1 MKDTIA
7 ITIAILL
14 AIPAI
19 IAAWIILIQFI
30 KQIYKS
36 E

>member
-1 MKDTIA
+1 MKDIIVT
-7 ITIAILL
+7 TIAILL

-30 KQIYKS
+30 KQTFK
-36 E
+36 

>member
-7 ITIAILL
+7 TTIAILL

-19 IAAWIILIQFI
+19 IAAWILLIQFI
-30 KQIYKS
+30 KQVFKQ
-36 E
+36 

>member
-1 MKDTIA
+1 MKDTIVT
-7 ITIAILL
+7 TIAILL

-19 IAAWIILIQFI
+19 IFVWILLIQFI
-30 KQIYKS
+30 KQFFKS